1 MPSCKCLL
9 ASVRLKVTS
18 ILLKV
23 WCRKCL
29 FKSFFMNFAISSQVW
44 HIYTDFNYL
53 NQKYIHLDQKN
64 FNRQWI
70 CTTDKMSTS
79 SKGVHYC
86 QTNQPCIVTMSWDDM
101 CVISS
106 AIFSYSL
113 GPLGS
118 SKKVTN
124 FFDQVLLVSYLLWTS
139 PCLYPLQIQ
148 VCESV
153 WIRNLNSCG
162 HFDPHLCHIYQTG
175 GGRGYLKELQSIY
188 MYRLIRYR

>member
-1 MPSCKCLL
+1 MFSW
-9 ASVRLKVTS
+9 
-18 ILLKV
+18 ILLFQVKFDTFIPILIIWTKNIFIWTKKFSIDSGSAQLTKWV
-23 WCRKCL
+23 QVQKE
-29 FKSFFMNFAISSQVW
+29 FITAKKISLALSQCHVM
-44 HIYTDFNYL
+44 T
-53 NQKYIHLDQKN
+53 
-64 FNRQWI
+64 
-70 CTTDKMSTS
+70 
-79 SKGVHYC
+79 
-86 QTNQPCIVTMSWDDM
+86 
-101 CVISS
+101 CVLYSS

-118 SKKVTN
+118 SNKVTN
-124 FFDQVLLVSYLLWTS
+124 FFDQVLLLSYLLWTS

-162 HFDPHLCHIYQTG
+162 HFDLHLCHIYQTG